1 MFLHL
6 FASFLLLLGVLF
18 ASLESAQAQSSSQSA
33 EQAKR
38 ALLSELNRERESA
51 GLGPLKVNPI
61 LSQIASYYSE
71 FVFDKD
77 KSHLSDKV
85 DEWFHTLRYPQQ
97 AWAVRSMGS
106 NLDPTRQARS
116 FLSKDSS
123 KKVFLNPRFNEIGLV
138 YKGGLLKSDR
148 GDGNLWI
155 AFLAEPVKPAKAGW
169 RDRTILYV
177 NQFRERYGL
186 PPLVVDSR
194 LNRVAQD
201 FSKRMAYEDFFAHK
215 APAGDRVDTRSR
227 NGGYN
232 FELVLE
238 NLHAGSDSARGAVD
252 AWIASKDGHREAM
265 LNEKI
270 IDIGVGYYFFPFD
283 EGTARY
289 VNYWTLVMGKPLRY
303 PFVKYLCYR
312 GSACPN
318 RDESGRD
325 RLWASRFFYPGQY
338 G

>member
-1 MFLHL
+1 MQGNRHKIFLHQPSGHRSL
-6 FASFLLLLGVLF
+6 FSVLF
-18 ASLESAQAQSSSQSA
+18 LFVVLVAALFSSLAISTGPAQSQNA
-33 EQAKR
+33 QQAKQQ
-38 ALLSELNRERESA
+38 LLNELNRERQSA
-51 GLGPLKVNPI
+51 GLAELKINPT

-289 VNYWTLVMGKPLRY
+289 VNYWTLVMGKPLR
-303 PFVKYLCYR
+303 
-312 GSACPN
+312 
-318 RDESGRD
+318 
-325 RLWASRFFYPGQY
+325 
-338 G
+338 